1 MAERRGFSP
10 SAGEPQAD
18 APRWTSGR
26 ECWVFRAATPDELC
40 GHHPRLIGS
49 ALAPGERLHYLL
61 YSPVF
66 DATDGPF
73 HVGGAPGSHA
83 IGITANAF
91 LVSRDP
97 HAGEP
102 RRSITRIAL
111 DAVSS
116 VEIGAALALG
126 WFVVRFAG
134 PRGPAS
140 CPVLFGGQG
149 MEHFRAV
156 VRAYRRLGRR
166 DRVGSEARL
175 DWPRVWDNVP
185 TYIRTEL
192 EPLLVETERPL
203 AVLRTPERWMAEKR
217 WWRQRPVCASA
228 AGLLVATSRGLLW
241 AASEPRP
248 TPNGVS
254 FGVNVTAVRLERVR
268 EATIASTKVMG
279 VVRLKAGSTEAS
291 HELEVPFG
299 GEDVPLAEEI
309 LHLARGWRAPA

>member
-1 MAERRGFSP
+1 MAERRGFSR
-10 SAGEPQAD
+10 SAGEPHGD
-18 APRWTSGR
+18 VPRWTSGR

-49 ALAPGERLHYLL
+49 ALAPGERLRYLL

-73 HVGGAPGSHA
+73 RVGGAPGSHA

-91 LVSRDP
+91 LVSRDS

-111 DAVSS
+111 DAVFS

-156 VRAYRRLGRR
+156 VRAYRRLGREE
-166 DRVGSEARL
+166 RVESEALL
-175 DWPRVWDNVP
+175 DWPKVWESVP

-192 EPLLVETERPL
+192 EPLVEETERPL
-203 AVLRTPERWMAEKR
+203 AVLRTPERWTAEKQ
-217 WWRQRPVCASA
+217 WWRQRPICASA
-228 AGLLVATSRGLLW
+228 AGLLIATSRGLLW
-241 AASEPRP
+241 AASEPRT
-248 TPNGVS
+248 TPGGVS
-254 FGVNVTAVRLERVR
+254 FGVNVTAVRPERVR
-268 EATIASTKVMG
+268 DATIGSRKSSG
-279 VVRLKAGSTEAS
+279 VLRLKAGGKEAS
-291 HELEVPFG
+291 HELEVPLG
-299 GEDVPLAEEI
+299 GDDVTSAEEFV
-309 LHLARGWRAPA
+309 HLARAWRAPA